1 MLQTYTN
8 LFTKSSQ
15 GVKGILTYWREQK
28 KLRIILRSLQK
39 MKWSAVLFFRG
50 IHLQHFCIWRK
61 INVGFRFIFVID
73 LR

>member
-28 KLRIILRSLQK
+28 KTPDKTPEFTKNEMIGCAIFPGNTPAALL
-39 MKWSAVLFFRG
+39 
-50 IHLQHFCIWRK
+50 HLA
-61 INVGFRFIFVID
+61 
-73 LR
+73 

>member
-39 MKWSAVLFFRG
+39 MK
-50 IHLQHFCIWRK
+50 
-61 INVGFRFIFVID
+61 
-73 LR
+73 